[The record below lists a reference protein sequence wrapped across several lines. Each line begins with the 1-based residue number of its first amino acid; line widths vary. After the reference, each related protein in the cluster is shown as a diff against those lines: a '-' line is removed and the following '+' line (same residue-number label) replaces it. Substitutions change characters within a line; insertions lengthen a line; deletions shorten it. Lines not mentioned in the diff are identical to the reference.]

1 MKKHNTM
8 KVVLLVVTALWL
20 LSAIVF
26 PDKNWAI
33 LVKLVLSLAEL
44 FLILVNLKETNN
56 ILKVVLVTTL
66 GLVLLTWIFP
76 AAYYSGE
83 YIDQGRIQ
91 MGLFDLFNYPL
102 TALSYFGY
110 ITLFVLLVGG
120 FYGILHKIPAYRTFL
135 DKIVNVSKGKE
146 AVVLACMMILLAVI
160 TSICGLQM
168 GLILFFPMLAS
179 IILLMGYDKIV
190 VALTLVG
197 STMIGIAGTT
207 YGYSNTS
214 ILNSVLGLDIAD
226 NILVKVIIL
235 LAGLVLLIFN
245 TLMYAKRINVAGKIV
260 LKTEKKVIKTKEVAT
275 KKLEEKPAVVKTK
288 SSKKTTKDTSKTS
301 KATTAKAV
309 KTTTKTG
316 AKKATTTKTGTKK
329 AATTKKTKTSSK
341 SSRKDIKAAAK
352 GDEVIVVK
360 ESLTGDSLDAFVP
373 TVVDSKHKIWPI
385 IVGFSLLFVIMI
397 MAFIPWNSSFAI
409 EAFANASTAVT
420 EFELFG
426 FPIFAKLFGSF
437 NSFGEW
443 TITDLF
449 LVMATVI
456 ILLTVIYKI
465 KLDDIFEG
473 FANGI
478 KKALVPAFITLIVYS
493 CLVITTYHPFQLAI
507 YKAVLSLT
515 KGFNVVTTTIVA
527 ILTGFFNQ
535 DPAYAFQAAVP
546 YFAGVVTNS
555 DIYPI
560 AAILFQSVYGLTM
573 LVAPTSLI
581 LTVVLSYLGVSFKE
595 WIKAVWKLL
604 VELLVVLLI
613 IFTILVLI

>member
-20 LSAIVF
+20 LSAIVL

-44 FLILVNLKETNN
+44 ILILVNLKEKNN
-56 ILKVVLVTTL
+56 VLKVVLVTTL
-66 GLVLLTWIFP
+66 GLILLTWIFP

-135 DKIVNVSKGKE
+135 DKIVAISKGKE
-146 AVVLACMMILLAVI
+146 GIVLSVMMVLLAVI
-160 TSICGLQM
+160 TSVCGLQM

-197 STMIGIAGTT
+197 STMVGIAGTT

-226 NILVKVIIL
+226 NILVKIVIL

-245 TLMYAKRINVAGKIV
+245 TLMYAKRVNVAGKTV
-260 LKTEKKVIKTKEVAT
+260 LKTEKKVVKTDEVET
-275 KKLEEKPAVVKTK
+275 KKLEEKTEIAKTA
-288 SSKKTTKDTSKTS
+288 SSKKVTKGTSKTTKSTAS
-301 KATTAKAV
+301 KA
-309 KTTTKTG
+309 G
-316 AKKATTTKTGTKK
+316 KTGTKK
-329 AATTKKTKTSSK
+329 STTTKKTKTSSK

-360 ESLTGDSLDAFVP
+360 ESLMNDSLDSFVP

-397 MAFIPWNSSFAI
+397 LAFIPWNSSFAI

-449 LVMATVI
+449 LIMATVI
-456 ILLTVIYKI
+456 VLLTVIYKI

-493 CLVITTYHPFQLAI
+493 CLVITTYHPFQLTI

-515 KGFNVVTTTIVA
+515 EGFNVVTTTIVA

-535 DPAYAFQAAVP
+535 DPAYAFQAVVP

-555 DIYPI
+555 DIYPV
-560 AAILFQSVYGLTM
+560 AAILFQSVYGVTM

-581 LTVVLSYLGVSFKE
+581 LTVVLSYLGVSFKD

>member
-20 LSAIVF
+20 LSAIVL

-44 FLILVNLKETNN
+44 ILILVNLKEKNN
-56 ILKVVLVTTL
+56 VLKVVLVTTL
-66 GLVLLTWIFP
+66 GLILLTWIFP

-135 DKIVNVSKGKE
+135 DKIVAISKGKE
-146 AVVLACMMILLAVI
+146 GIVLSVMMVLLAVI
-160 TSICGLQM
+160 TSVCGLQM

-197 STMIGIAGTT
+197 STMVGIAGTT

-226 NILVKVIIL
+226 NILVKIVIL

-245 TLMYAKRINVAGKIV
+245 TLMYAKRVNVAGKTV
-260 LKTEKKVIKTKEVAT
+260 LKTEKKVVKTDEVEA
-275 KKLEEKPAVVKTK
+275 KKAEEKTEMAKTA
-288 SSKKTTKDTSKTS
+288 SSKKVTKGTSKTTKSTAS
-301 KATTAKAV
+301 KA
-309 KTTTKTG
+309 G
-316 AKKATTTKTGTKK
+316 KTGTKK
-329 AATTKKTKTSSK
+329 STTTKKTKTSSK

-360 ESLTGDSLDAFVP
+360 ESLMNDSLDSFVP

-397 MAFIPWNSSFAI
+397 LAFIPWNSSFAI

-449 LVMATVI
+449 LIMATVI
-456 ILLTVIYKI
+456 VLLTVIYKI

-515 KGFNVVTTTIVA
+515 EGFNVVTTTIVA

-535 DPAYAFQAAVP
+535 DPAYAFQAVVP

-555 DIYPI
+555 DIYPV
-560 AAILFQSVYGLTM
+560 AAILFQSVYGVTM

-581 LTVVLSYLGVSFKE
+581 LTVVLSYLGVSFKD

>member
-20 LSAIVF
+20 LSAIVL

-44 FLILVNLKETNN
+44 ILILVNLKEKNN
-56 ILKVVLVTTL
+56 VLKVVLVTTL
-66 GLVLLTWIFP
+66 GLILLTWIFP

-135 DKIVNVSKGKE
+135 DKIVAISKGKE
-146 AVVLACMMILLAVI
+146 GIVLSVMMVLLAVI
-160 TSICGLQM
+160 TSVCGLQM

-197 STMIGIAGTT
+197 STMVGIAGTT

-226 NILVKVIIL
+226 NILVKIVIL

-245 TLMYAKRINVAGKIV
+245 TLMYAKRVNVAGKTV
-260 LKTEKKVIKTKEVAT
+260 LKTEKKVVKTDEVEA
-275 KKLEEKPAVVKTK
+275 KKAEEKTEMAKTA
-288 SSKKTTKDTSKTS
+288 SSKKVTKGTSKTTKSTAS
-301 KATTAKAV
+301 KA
-309 KTTTKTG
+309 G
-316 AKKATTTKTGTKK
+316 KTGTKK
-329 AATTKKTKTSSK
+329 STTTKKTKTSSK

-360 ESLTGDSLDAFVP
+360 ESLMNDSLDSFVP

-397 MAFIPWNSSFAI
+397 LAFIPWNSSFAI

-449 LVMATVI
+449 LIMATVI
-456 ILLTVIYKI
+456 VLLTVIYKI

-478 KKALVPAFITLIVYS
+478 KKALVPAFITLVVYS

-515 KGFNVVTTTIVA
+515 EGFNVVTTTIVA

-535 DPAYAFQAAVP
+535 DPAYAFQAVVP

-555 DIYPI
+555 DIYPV
-560 AAILFQSVYGLTM
+560 AAILFQSVYGVTM

-581 LTVVLSYLGVSFKE
+581 LTVVLSYLGVSFKD

>member
-20 LSAIVF
+20 LSAIVL

-44 FLILVNLKETNN
+44 ILILVNLKEKNN
-56 ILKVVLVTTL
+56 VLKVVLVTTL
-66 GLVLLTWIFP
+66 GLILLTWIFP

-135 DKIVNVSKGKE
+135 DKIVAISKGKE
-146 AVVLACMMILLAVI
+146 VIVLSVMMVLLAVI
-160 TSICGLQM
+160 TSVCGLQM

-197 STMIGIAGTT
+197 STMVGIAGTT

-226 NILVKVIIL
+226 NILVKIVIL

-245 TLMYAKRINVAGKIV
+245 TLMYAKRVNVAGKTV
-260 LKTEKKVIKTKEVAT
+260 LKTEKKVVKTDEVEA
-275 KKLEEKPAVVKTK
+275 KKAEEKTEMAKTA
-288 SSKKTTKDTSKTS
+288 SSKKVTKGTSKTTKSTAS
-301 KATTAKAV
+301 KA
-309 KTTTKTG
+309 G
-316 AKKATTTKTGTKK
+316 KTGTKK
-329 AATTKKTKTSSK
+329 STTTKKTKTSSK

-360 ESLTGDSLDAFVP
+360 ESLMNDSLDSFVP

-397 MAFIPWNSSFAI
+397 LAFIPWNSSFAI

-449 LVMATVI
+449 LIMATVI
-456 ILLTVIYKI
+456 VLLTVIYKI

-515 KGFNVVTTTIVA
+515 EGFNVVTTTIVA

-535 DPAYAFQAAVP
+535 DPAYAFQAVVP

-555 DIYPI
+555 DIYPV
-560 AAILFQSVYGLTM
+560 AAILFQSVYGVTM

-581 LTVVLSYLGVSFKE
+581 LTVVLSYLGVSFKD

>member
-20 LSAIVF
+20 LSAIVL

-44 FLILVNLKETNN
+44 ILILVNLKEKNN
-56 ILKVVLVTTL
+56 VLKVVLVTTL

-135 DKIVNVSKGKE
+135 DKIVAISKGKE
-146 AVVLACMMILLAVI
+146 VIVLSVMMVLLAVI
-160 TSICGLQM
+160 TSVCGLQM

-197 STMIGIAGTT
+197 STMVGIAGTT

-226 NILVKVIIL
+226 NILVKIVIL

-245 TLMYAKRINVAGKIV
+245 TLMYAKRVNVAGKTV
-260 LKTEKKVIKTKEVAT
+260 LKTEKKVVKTDEVEA
-275 KKLEEKPAVVKTK
+275 KKAEEKTEMAKTA
-288 SSKKTTKDTSKTS
+288 SSKKVTKGTSKTTKSTAS
-301 KATTAKAV
+301 KA
-309 KTTTKTG
+309 G
-316 AKKATTTKTGTKK
+316 KTGTKK
-329 AATTKKTKTSSK
+329 STTTKKTKTSSK

-360 ESLTGDSLDAFVP
+360 ESLMNDSLDSFVP

-397 MAFIPWNSSFAI
+397 LAFIPWNSSFAI

-449 LVMATVI
+449 LIMATVI
-456 ILLTVIYKI
+456 VLLTVIYKI

-515 KGFNVVTTTIVA
+515 EGFNVVTTTIVA

-535 DPAYAFQAAVP
+535 DPAYAFQAVVP

-555 DIYPI
+555 DIYPV
-560 AAILFQSVYGLTM
+560 AAILFQSVYGVTM

-581 LTVVLSYLGVSFKE
+581 LTVVLSYLGVSFKD